1 MAKIGIIF
9 GSSTGNTE
17 AVAEKLKDSLGDADL
32 ISVSADAIK
41 KVQDYDV
48 VLLGSST
55 WGLGDLQ
62 DDWEGLLEDLGSA
75 DLNGKKVGFFG
86 TGDQDGYPDTFV
98 DAIGLLYEAV
108 EGSGADF
115 IGATETDG
123 FNYEESKA
131 VKDGKFVGLV
141 IDEDN
146 QADASDE
153 RIENWVNAVKAAI

>member
-1 MAKIGIIF
+1 M
-9 GSSTGNTE
+9 
-17 AVAEKLKDSLGDADL
+17 GDADL
-32 ISVSADAIK
+32 ISVSADAVK
-41 KVQDYDV
+41 KVQDYDI

-62 DDWEGLLEDLGSA
+62 DDWEGLLDDLGSA
-75 DLNGKKVGFFG
+75 DLSGKKVGFFG

-108 EGSGADF
+108 AGSGADF
-115 IGATETDG
+115 IGATDTDG
-123 FNYEESKA
+123 YNFDESKA

-146 QADASDE
+146 QSDASDE
-153 RIENWVNAVKAAI
+153 RIDNWVSAVKAAM